1 MNSKWFRVKL
11 IEYKRYTIFTYAQTV
26 ACSCLLQSHG
36 LGYGYQNDTAILY
49 SFIGSNAGRSRIASS
64 RSQLALQWRPK
75 MFIWSGFC
83 ASYPKVEE
91 PTQKHRHI
99 LPCLA
104 QLSLGTNH
112 WSRRSNQC
120 HPGLPRELSS
130 DIRGIGCP
138 PIFTSSLPKSL
149 ELSQSSVL
157 KPEYLPSGPNVGTI
171 SSLWPQTPG
180 HGGE

>member
-1 MNSKWFRVKL
+1 MYKL
-11 IEYKRYTIFTYAQTV
+11 LPAPVCYIPMASYMVIRMVPPFHWIEYWRR
-26 ACSCLLQSHG
+26 S
-36 LGYGYQNDTAILY
+36 
-49 SFIGSNAGRSRIASS
+49 RSRIASS

-99 LPCLA
+99 LLCLA

-149 ELSQSSVL
+149 ELSKSSVL
-157 KPEYLPSGPNVGTI
+157 KPEYLPSGPNVGNI
-171 SSLWPQTPG
+171 GSLWPQTPG